1 MIGEIFI
8 LELIY
13 KLSRVF
19 VINDFFIHNT
29 EVRPV
34 FLFTILGYNVLP
46 HNNASNPANKPA
58 ATGTLREF
66 PAPAL
71 ELEFP
76 EDVLEFEPAVEFE
89 VAPEL

>member
-1 MIGEIFI
+1 MFGEIFI

-34 FLFTILGYNVLP
+34 FLFTILGYNVT
-46 HNNASNPANKPA
+46 SQ
-58 ATGTLREF
+58 
-66 PAPAL
+66 
-71 ELEFP
+71 
-76 EDVLEFEPAVEFE
+76 
-89 VAPEL
+89 

>member
-1 MIGEIFI
+1 MLLTI
-8 LELIY
+8 
-13 KLSRVF
+13 
-19 VINDFFIHNT
+19 
-29 EVRPV
+29 
-34 FLFTILGYNVLP
+34 FLFITRRSGQFFFLQSLDIMLP

-89 VAPEL
+89 VAPEV